1 MMTAQ
6 AAEQQARS
14 FRVEVADGIATLLL
28 DEPGESVNVIE
39 PGAAAEFFR
48 LLDAFAGDDAVKG
61 VVLASGKKD
70 GFVAGAKI
78 DPARMRPI

>member
-14 FRVEVADGIATLLL
+14 FRVEVSDGIATLFL

-39 PGAAAEFFR
+39 PGGGGGVLPAARRVRAATTR
-48 LLDAFAGDDAVKG
+48 
-61 VVLASGKKD
+61 
-70 GFVAGAKI
+70 
-78 DPARMRPI
+78 